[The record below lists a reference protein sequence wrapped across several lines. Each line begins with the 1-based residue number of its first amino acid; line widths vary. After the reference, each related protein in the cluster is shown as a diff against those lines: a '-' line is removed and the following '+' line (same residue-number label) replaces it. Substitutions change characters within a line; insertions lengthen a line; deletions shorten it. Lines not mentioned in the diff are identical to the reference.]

1 MRPRLFVLSL
11 VTALLAAAATAA
23 TAGEIRLASLA
34 RPGTAPYTLAWKFKE
49 LVEARSA
56 GRLTVTVDPAGT
68 PARES
73 EVLDRLRSGGL
84 DLAIITAGSLEGLV
98 PTTRVLSFPFLF
110 LTGEEADR
118 VLDGVQGAALLRDVE
133 AIGCKGLGFT
143 EGGFRHLT
151 NSIRPVRTAA
161 DVRDLKIRVTGS
173 PVQTAFWSALGAKPT
188 PGPWPIYADLEAGV
202 LEGQDNPLRIVE
214 AYGFDEVQ
222 PYLSLTRHA
231 YIAYL
236 NLAALSWWSTLSPED
251 QQLLQAAML
260 EAARLQ
266 RQDQRVRDAA
276 RVPVL
281 MGRGMQVE
289 EHPDRASFQARSVGL
304 RDLLYFRD
312 PRVQTL
318 LARMQEAAQTPAPP
332 AATKPAGPAA
342 VAPPADEVSPEVN
355 TAAPPMAS
363 EPAAEDAPVT
373 APAVEPTPPAPD
385 TLPAD
390 TPPALDPLPVEPAPA
405 AAAPSRPTAPAPES
419 PVVVAPDPPAA
430 VAPPQPPA
438 PPTVPE
444 RIVHPGR
451 DSEGGA
457 APIIEERIPPSP
469 APAPPPALTPPP
481 GDPVALPEPPPE
493 PAVPDTTG
501 AGGPLQQP

>member
-1 MRPRLFVLSL
+1 MRTRPLILLLVL
-11 VTALLAAAATAA
+11 ALLAVAAAAP
-23 TAGEIRLASLA
+23 AGEIRFAALA
-34 RPGTAPYTLAWKFKE
+34 RPGTAQYTLAWKFKE

-56 GRLTVTVDPAGT
+56 GRYTVTIDPAGT

-73 EVLDRLRSGGL
+73 EVLEQLRSGGL
-84 DLAIITAGSLEGLV
+84 HVAVIAAAALENLL

-110 LTGEEADR
+110 ATGEQADQ
-118 VLDGVQGAALLRDVE
+118 VLDGPLGAAILRDAE
-133 AIGCKGLGFT
+133 TIGCRGLGFT
-143 EGGFRHLT
+143 EGGFRHLS
-151 NSIRPVRTAA
+151 NSIRPVRTAD
-161 DVRDLKIRVTGS
+161 DVRGLKIRVTAA

-260 EAARLQ
+260 EAARFQ

-289 EHPDRASFQARSVGL
+289 ESPDRASFQARSVGL

-363 EPAAEDAPVT
+363 EPAAEEAPVT
-373 APAVEPTPPAPD
+373 APAVEPAPPAPD

-390 TPPALDPLPVEPAPA
+390 TPPAVDPLPVEPAPA

>member
-1 MRPRLFVLSL
+1 MRTRPLILLFVI
-11 VTALLAAAATAA
+11 ALLAVAAAAP
-23 TAGEIRLASLA
+23 AGEIRFAALA
-34 RPGTAPYTLAWKFKE
+34 RPGTAQYTLAWKFKE

-56 GRLTVTVDPAGT
+56 GRYTVTIDPAGT

-73 EVLDRLRSGGL
+73 EVLEQLRNGGL
-84 DLAIITAGSLEGLV
+84 HVAVIAAAALENLL

-110 LTGEEADR
+110 ATGEQADQ
-118 VLDGVQGAALLRDVE
+118 VLDGPLGAAILRDAE
-133 AIGCKGLGFT
+133 TIGCRGLGFT

-151 NSIRPVRTAA
+151 NSIRPVRTAD
-161 DVRDLKIRVTGS
+161 DVRGLKIRVTAA

-260 EAARLQ
+260 EAARFQ

-281 MGRGMQVE
+281 LDRGMQIE
-289 EHPDRASFQARSVGL
+289 EHPDLASFRARSAGL
-304 RDLLYFRD
+304 RDLIYFRD

-318 LARMQEAAQTPAPP
+318 LARMQQAAQIPAPP
-332 AATKPAGPAA
+332 ATTEPAGPAV
-342 VAPPADEVSPEVN
+342 VAPSADEVPVAVK

-363 EPAAEDAPVT
+363 EPADEDAPVT
-373 APAVEPTPPAPD
+373 APAVESAPPPPPD

-390 TPPALDPLPVEPAPA
+390 TSPAVDPLPVESTPP
-405 AAAPSRPTAPAPES
+405 AAAPSQPTAPAPEQ

-430 VAPPQPPA
+430 VAPPQPPV

-451 DSEGGA
+451 DSEGGE

-469 APAPPPALTPPP
+469 APPPPAALTPPP
-481 GDPVALPEPPPE
+481 GDPVAPPEPRTA
-493 PAVPDTTG
+493 PAVPDAAGT
-501 AGGPLQQP
+501 GGPLQQP